1 MYLRRQ
7 IKMSKMSK
15 ILDSLGFP
23 SSDPATKSH
32 VAKSQ
37 TTKENNPLR
46 SKEIQPTKEM
56 KMLRLQETSKNEF
69 IKMGL
74 TWYRSEILQ
83 CIKTIIDAKVNN
95 LNLKSLVDKR
105 DIDPMLVRSIILTF
119 RKARKDGYE
128 KKEIVECWG
137 KVLKAD
143 LVGLFKILKD

>member
-1 MYLRRQ
+1 M
-7 IKMSKMSK
+7 
-15 ILDSLGFP
+15 P
-23 SSDPATKSH
+23 
-32 VAKSQ
+32 Q
-37 TTKENNPLR
+37 TEDMR
-46 SKEIQPTKEM
+46 
-56 KMLRLQETSKNEF
+56 MLRLEATAREEF
-69 IKMGL
+69 IKIGL
-74 TWYRSEILQ
+74 TWYRSEIMQ

-105 DIDPMLVRSIILTF
+105 DIDPMLVRSIILKF